1 MPGKITIDRADSVS
15 QLAPGWTIQLDAMP
29 HSPLQSSGSTGQV
42 SFSTPTTPQV
52 PFVMYNAARFDYYYP
67 NDFTDI
73 VIPSTV
79 PLPPPVNPPGGGGGG
94 GWGEGNWGDDGGW
107 GGAASGGSGWG
118 TEAWGS
124 DPWGA

>member
-15 QLAPGWTIQLDAMP
+15 ELATGWTVQLDAMP
-29 HSPLQSSGSTGQV
+29 HSPLQSSGSTGEV

-52 PFVMYNAARFDYYYP
+52 PFVMYNSARFDYYFP
-67 NDFTDI
+67 NDFTEI
-73 VIPSTV
+73 EIASTI
-79 PLPPPVNPPGGGGGG
+79 PLPPPIILPPTSGG

-107 GGAASGGSGWG
+107 GGSPGTGSGWG